1 MRRGFPEAP
10 SGAGQIS
17 ADRANRTG
25 FRREGLR
32 GAAGSE
38 GNMFGGGSS
47 VIFDG
52 AKIRFFGNNLLYEI
66 RGGEHYSYMGAHF
79 LETDLKKQCP
89 SIILKSADIC

>member
-1 MRRGFPEAP
+1 MRCGFPGAP

-66 RGGEHYSYMGAHF
+66 RGGET
-79 LETDLKKQCP
+79 L
-89 SIILKSADIC
+89 